1 MLVDSH
7 AHLSSPQFAQDR
19 EAVIQR
25 AGEAGVG
32 WIIDVATD
40 LDVSRETLDLA
51 RRNEGVFATAGFH
64 PRDVEK
70 ADEEAL
76 RALGPLLTAPETV
89 AVGETGLDFYRDW
102 APRDRQEEVFRRHIR
117 LAREYGLPLVIHSR
131 GAEDRVLDLL
141 EEEGADEVGGVLH
154 CFGGNEAQARRG
166 IDVNFHLGF
175 GGTVTF
181 PKSTSLPV
189 ALAVPEER
197 VVLETD
203 CPYLSPA
210 PRRGRR
216 NEPAHVRTVA
226 HFLAKQRGEPAE
238 RVAERTT
245 ANAAG
250 VFRLAGA

>member
-1 MLVDSH
+1 MLVDAH
-7 AHLSSPQFAQDR
+7 AHLSSPQFAEDR

-32 WIIDVATD
+32 QIIDVGTD
-40 LDVSRETLDLA
+40 LDSSREALDLA
-51 RRNEGVFATAGFH
+51 RRNEGVYATAGFH
-64 PRDVEK
+64 PHDAER
-70 ADEEAL
+70 ADEDAM
-76 RALGPLLTAPETV
+76 RAVGKLLVAPETV

-102 APRDRQEEVFRRHIR
+102 SPRDRQEEVFRRHIR
-117 LAREYGLPLVIHSR
+117 LAREHGLPLVIHSR

-154 CFGGNEAQARRG
+154 CFGGDEAQARRG
-166 IDVNFHLGF
+166 IDLNFHLGF

-181 PKSTSLPV
+181 PRSTSLAV
-189 ALAVPEER
+189 ALAVPEGR

-203 CPYLSPA
+203 CPYLSPV
-210 PRRGRR
+210 PHRGRR

-226 HFLAKQRGEPAE
+226 KFLAEQHGEPAE

-245 ANAAG
+245 ANAVD